1 MGNMRVDIVMVSYI
15 MKYMLKLKDI
25 VIILQE
31 YIVEYIFR

>member
-25 VIILQE
+25 VIILRD
-31 YIVEYIFR
+31 I